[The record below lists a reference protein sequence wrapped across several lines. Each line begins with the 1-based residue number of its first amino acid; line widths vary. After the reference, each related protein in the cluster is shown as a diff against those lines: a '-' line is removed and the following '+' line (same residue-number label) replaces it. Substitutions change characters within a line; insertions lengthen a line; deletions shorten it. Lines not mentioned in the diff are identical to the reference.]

1 LRFACW
7 WSSNPKP
14 SNMRKRF
21 EQQLRLGQ
29 VPINDAEI
37 NPKSRDSYVHL
48 MRAIKEIFLTPEYNE
63 RIFSILEGKILS
75 GKKAT
80 GRPGMDLWQIFV
92 LAQARLGLNTNYDRI
107 HTLAN
112 TDTMLR
118 TVMGVETEVGFEKQH
133 FEYQQIVDNLNLL
146 DDETVKKLNDV
157 IVEFGHG
164 IFKKK
169 EGEAL
174 CLKSDSFVVESNV
187 HFPADYNLL
196 WDCGRKCLD
205 VLKHLLAKNPHIT
218 GWRKINDWE
227 KELKNKM
234 RSLGKATVSGG
245 KGKEER
251 VKKAAREYLA
261 KARALSGK
269 LTKDKDQIPFNT
281 QMELIWLI
289 QLDMYLELL
298 NKHIDLVERRIIK
311 SEKIPHSEKI
321 FSIFEAY
328 TEWITKGKLHPN
340 VELGKKVN
348 ITTDQF
354 HLIVDYQI
362 MDHEADSAIVIPLAD
377 KLLAKYTIESWSFDK
392 GYYSHITKQLL
403 KLSIPQVIM
412 PKKGKLNQQEKQ
424 EEIQPTFVKKRK
436 QHSAVESNINELEHR
451 GLDRCPD
458 RGYPHFRRYVGLAV
472 CSYNLRKIGARLIQ
486 QDRKKLQIIQQEQ
499 FRLKAA

>member
-1 LRFACW
+1 
-7 WSSNPKP
+7 
-14 SNMRKRF
+14 MRKRF

-29 VPINDAEI
+29 VPISEAEI
-37 NPKSRDSYVHL
+37 NPKSRDPYVHL
-48 MRAIKEIFLTPEYNE
+48 MRALKEIFLTPEYNE
-63 RIFSILEGKILS
+63 RIFSILEMKILS

-118 TVMGVETEVGFEKQH
+118 TVMGVETEVGFEKQR
-133 FEYQQIVDNLNLL
+133 FEYQQIVDNMNLL
-146 DDETVKKLNDV
+146 DDETVRKLNEI

-169 EGEAL
+169 EEEAL

-187 HFPADYNLL
+187 HFPTDYNLL

-205 VLKHLLAKNPHIT
+205 VLKHLLAENPQIA
-218 GWRKINDWE
+218 GWRKIKDWE
-227 KELKNKM
+227 KELKSKM
-234 RSLGKATVSGG
+234 RSLGRATASGG

-251 VKKAAREYLA
+251 VKRAAHAYLA
-261 KARALSGK
+261 KARALSVK
-269 LTKDKDQIPFNT
+269 LTKDKDQIPFT
-281 QMELIWLI
+281 TEKGFIWLL
-289 QLDMYLELL
+289 QLNMYLEMLD
-298 NKHIDLVERRIIK
+298 KHIDLVYRRLIK
-311 SEKIPHSEKI
+311 SEKIPHDEKI
-321 FSIFEAY
+321 FSIFEDY

-348 ITTDQF
+348 ITSDQF

-362 MDHEADSAIVIPLAD
+362 MDHEADSAIVIPMAD
-377 KLLAKYTIESWSFDK
+377 KLLAKYNIESWSFDK
-392 GYYSHITKQLL
+392 GYYSHITKELL
-403 KLSIPQVIM
+403 KLYVPQVIM

-424 EEIQPTFVKKRK
+424 EESQRVFVKKRK

-486 QDRKKLQIIQQEQ
+486 QDREELQIFQREH
-499 FRLKAA
+499 FRLKRA